1 MSKIRILP
9 EDLANQIAAG
19 EVVERPASVVKECVE
34 NSIDAGAR
42 RIDVQVEGAGT
53 RLIRIIDDGEG
64 MDQDDLLLCL
74 ERHATSKVI
83 DSSQL
88 KKIETMGFRGE
99 AIPSISS
106 VARMTL
112 ISRTRDADL
121 GARAEVRFGQVR
133 RVYETG
139 CAKGSLVEIRDLFGN
154 VPARRKFLKTPR
166 TELRHIEEVLL
177 NTALAWPAISF
188 SFSVNQRQVW
198 SFSTDTASLAAR
210 LRTIINYDDPRPLL
224 RVAGADTL
232 PVGEMAVNGYLLP
245 PEAAIAASARL
256 RVFVNRRP
264 VRDRSIVHA
273 VSEGLRGFLMKGR
286 RPAGV
291 LMMSLP
297 LEEVDVN
304 VHPTKQEVR
313 FQHQPAIHKLIVV
326 AVEGAMKVHQDEIRH
341 ATFTPEARVEQK
353 VDVPADY
360 PRPEQPVL
368 PSSNTVKEHER
379 DYAIL
384 PRQKMAMV
392 EEPVTPEVASGVV
405 GLVEDNHGSSFRYIG
420 QLNSS
425 YLLCESGGE
434 LVIIDQHAAHERL
447 IYESL
452 KKQYAEKGMTGQP
465 LLFPEMIECSPRQQV
480 VLDDFGKEIADL
492 GVEIAEFGGNSYVV
506 KAVPAMLVHL
516 GVQEIINGIFDR
528 YLAGGARTA
537 ASADR
542 LDDVLAM
549 MACKAAVKAN
559 DQLQPEE
566 GEELLRKMEEAA
578 IFSHCP
584 HGRPVMKR
592 VTGPEIEKWFKR
604 I

>member
-34 NSIDAGAR
+34 NSIDAGAC
-42 RIDVQVEGAGT
+42 RIEIQVEGAGT

-74 ERHATSKVI
+74 ERHATSKVV

-99 AIPSISS
+99 AIPSIAS
-106 VARMTL
+106 VSRMTI
-112 ISRTRDADL
+112 ISRTREADL
-121 GARAEVRFGQVR
+121 GARAEIRFGQVR

-139 CAKGSLVEIRDLFGN
+139 CARGSLVEIRDLFGN
-154 VPARRKFLKTPR
+154 VPARRKFLKTAR

-177 NTALAWPAISF
+177 NTALARPAIAF
-188 SFSVNQRQVW
+188 SYTVNQRLAW
-198 SFSTDTASLAAR
+198 SFSADSASLAAR
-210 LRTIINYDDPRPLL
+210 LRKIINYDNPRPLL
-224 RVAGADTL
+224 RVTGAGSL
-232 PVGEMAVNGYLLP
+232 PAGEMAVNGYLLP
-245 PEAAIAASARL
+245 PEAVIAASSKLRL
-256 RVFVNRRP
+256 FVNRRP
-264 VRDRSIVHA
+264 IKDRSIVHA

-313 FQHQPAIHKLIVV
+313 FQHQPAIIKLITM
-326 AVEGAMKVHQDEIRH
+326 AVEDAMKLHQDEIRD
-341 ATFTPEARVEQK
+341 ATFTSAARVKQRIT
-353 VDVPADY
+353 DPPDY
-360 PRPEQPVL
+360 PRPVHSNPALLVKERKRDFAVLAGSDKEADRVKSSTADSVDEPVRSEQPD
-368 PSSNTVKEHER
+368 T
-379 DYAIL
+379 AII
-384 PRQKMAMV
+384 
-392 EEPVTPEVASGVV
+392 
-405 GLVEDNHGSSFRYIG
+405 YIG
-420 QLNSS
+420 QLGSS

-452 KKQYAEKGMTGQP
+452 KKRYGERGMTGQP
-465 LLFPEMIECSPRQQV
+465 LLFPEMIECSPEQQA
-480 VLDDFGKEIADL
+480 VLEDFGEEIAEL
-492 GVEIAEFGGNSYVV
+492 GVEIAEFGGNSYVI
-506 KAVPAMLVHL
+506 KAVPAMLAHL
-516 GVQEIINGIFDR
+516 GPQEIINGIFER
-528 YLAGGARTA
+528 YLAGGSRTA

-549 MACKAAVKAN
+549 MACKAAIKAN
-559 DQLQPEE
+559 DQLHPQE

-592 VTGPEIEKWFKR
+592 VTVAEIEKWFKR